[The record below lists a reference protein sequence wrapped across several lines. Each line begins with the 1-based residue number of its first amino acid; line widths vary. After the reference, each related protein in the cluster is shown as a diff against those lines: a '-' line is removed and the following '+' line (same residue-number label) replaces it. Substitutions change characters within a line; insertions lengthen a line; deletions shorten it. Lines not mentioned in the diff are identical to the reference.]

1 MTLQLH
7 STHDQAARRRL
18 GYALALDSAAAGQA
32 LDDPAAAATL
42 VLALEELQL
51 TAAPADGDAA
61 AAIDLADVQA
71 VVDSAGTVLGDILTG
86 LVTTIGLL
94 AAVIDQATGQPRTA
108 AGLVEG
114 LIHDLP
120 QQPTTTR

>member
-18 GYALALDSAAAGQA
+18 GYALALDSAVAGRA
-32 LDDPAAAATL
+32 LDAPAAAATL

-51 TAAPADGDAA
+51 TAARTDSDTA
-61 AAIDLADVQA
+61 AAIDLGDVQA
-71 VVDSAGTVLGDILTG
+71 LVDSAGTVLGDILTG

-108 AGLVEG
+108 AGLVQG
-114 LIHDLP
+114 LIDDALP
-120 QQPTTTR
+120 E